1 MSGDKRQ
8 LNGSG
13 PPQNSTNGADDTEMK
28 DGSQSA
34 KKGAK
39 ASKDKDGDSDMTVVV
54 PPSKGSN
61 TPSAPSKATEAD
73 LTNGAIDGDG
83 EKEAEAE
90 VDPQE
95 KAIEEIK
102 ANLPLLERAVS
113 QFDPRFSLRVLRSIP
128 SVRKNLTAYVLASVV
143 TDAYPTPTATAV
155 SLLSAVK
162 DDPTFPSQKAQEW
175 HSKKD
180 APQPKN
186 APKEIL
192 PEIDVYLSILV
203 QVHLY
208 DKKSINAGAQFSSA
222 LVEHLRTLNRRT
234 LDSLSARVYFYYAL
248 FHEELSPLPPSPAAA
263 VISIRK
269 PLLDALRTA
278 TLRKDQDIQASVTT
292 LLLRNY
298 LSTSHITQAD
308 LLIEHTKF
316 PDAGANNQV
325 ARYLYYQGRIRAI
338 QLRYTEAHDHL
349 TGATRKS
356 PTAYKAS
363 GFYQASTKLLIVV
376 ELLMGDIPDRAIF
389 RQPSLEKALQP
400 YLQLVQAVSSGDVNG
415 FQNLVQRYS
424 ATFRKDDTY
433 TLVLRLRQNVIRT
446 GIRMMSLSYAR
457 ISLRDMCL
465 RLGLDSEE
473 SAEYIVAKAIR
484 DGVIEATLDHEHGY
498 MKSKETGDVYAT
510 GEPGDAFHDRIR
522 ACLALH
528 DESVKAMR
536 FPMNQHRLELK
547 NAQEARER
555 ERELAKEIVEGEM
568 DEDDAPGGDF
578 DGI

>member
-1 MSGDKRQ
+1 MSGDKPH
-8 LNGSG
+8 LNGTG
-13 PPQNSTNGADDTEMK
+13 NGLNGAGDHEMK
-28 DGSQSA
+28 EQSQNP
-34 KKGAK
+34 KK
-39 ASKDKDGDSDMTVVV
+39 ASKQNKDKDGDDEMTVVV
-54 PPSKGSN
+54 PPSKGS
-61 TPSAPSKATEAD
+61 TPTVPDKKTEAD
-73 LTNGAIDGDG
+73 LMNGAMTEDSA
-83 EKEAEAE
+83 KETEPP

-95 KAIEEIK
+95 KAIAEIK

-128 SVRKNLTAYVLASVV
+128 SVRKHLSAYVIATVV
-143 TDAYPTPTATAV
+143 TDSYPVPTATAM

-162 DDPTFPSQKAQEW
+162 ADQSFPKQKVEEW
-175 HSKKD
+175 HNRKD
-180 APQPKN
+180 AAQQRGST
-186 APKEIL
+186 KEIL

-203 QVHLY
+203 QVYLH
-208 DKKSINAGAQFSSA
+208 DKKSIDAGSQFSSA
-222 LVEHLRTLNRRT
+222 LVDHLRTLNRRT
-234 LDSLSARVYFYYAL
+234 LDSLAARVYFYYAL
-248 FHEELSPLPPSPAAA
+248 FFEEMAPLPPSPAAA
-263 VISIRK
+263 VITIRK
-269 PLLDALRTA
+269 SLLDALRTA
-278 TLRKDQDIQASVTT
+278 TLRKDQDTQASVTT

-298 LSTSHITQAD
+298 LSTSHVTQAD
-308 LLIEHTKF
+308 LLISHTKF
-316 PDAGANNQV
+316 PDTAVNNQF
-325 ARYLYYQGRIRAI
+325 ARYLYYLGRIRAI
-338 QLRYTEAHDHL
+338 QLSYTEAHEHL

-356 PTAYKAS
+356 PTSYKAS

-376 ELLMGDIPDRAIF
+376 GLLMGDIPDRAIF

-415 FQNLVQRYS
+415 FQELVQRYN
-424 ATFRKDDTY
+424 ATFRNDDTY

-465 RLGLDSEE
+465 RLGLESEE

-484 DGVIEATLDHEHGY
+484 DGVIEATLDHERGY
-498 MKSKETGDVYAT
+498 MKSKEVGDIYAT
-510 GEPGDAFHDRIR
+510 SEPGDAFHERIQ

-555 ERELAKEIVEGEM
+555 ERELAKEIVEGEL
-568 DEDDAPGGDF
+568 DDDDAPGGDF
-578 DGI
+578 EGL

>member
-1 MSGDKRQ
+1 MSGDKPH
-8 LNGSG
+8 LNGG
-13 PPQNSTNGADDTEMK
+13 INGSDDVEMK
-28 DGSQSA
+28 DESKNS
-34 KKGAK
+34 KKT
-39 ASKDKDGDSDMTVVV
+39 SKQGKEKDGDDEMTVVV
-54 PPSKGSN
+54 PPAKGSN
-61 TPSAPSKATEAD
+61 TPSAPQKATDAD
-73 LTNGAIDGDG
+73 LTNGAIDDEGKKEG
-83 EKEAEAE
+83 EEE

-102 ANLPLLERAVS
+102 ANLPLLERAVN

-128 SVRKNLTAYVLASVV
+128 SMRKHLSSYVIASVV
-143 TDAYPTPTATAV
+143 TNTYATPTATAM

-162 DDPTFPSQKAQEW
+162 DDPSFPSRQVEEW
-175 HSKKD
+175 HGKRDSAHQKSSH
-180 APQPKN
+180 
-186 APKEIL
+186 KEIL

-208 DKKSINAGAQFSSA
+208 DKKSINAGAEFSSA
-222 LVEHLRTLNRRT
+222 LVDHLRTLNRRT

-248 FHEELSPLPPSPAAA
+248 FFEEMAPLPPSPAAA

-278 TLRKDQDIQASVTT
+278 TLRKDQDIQSAVTT

-298 LSTSHITQAD
+298 LSTSHVTQAD
-308 LLIEHTKF
+308 LLISHTKF
-316 PDAGANNQV
+316 PPTAANNQI
-325 ARYLYYQGRIRAI
+325 ARYLYYLGRIRAI
-338 QLRYTEAHDHL
+338 QLSYTEAHEHL

-356 PTAYKAS
+356 PTSYKAS
-363 GFYQASTKLLIVV
+363 GFYQASTKMLIVV

-400 YLQLVQAVSSGDVNG
+400 YLQLVQAVSSGDVIG
-415 FQNLVQRYS
+415 FQNLVQRYN

-433 TLVLRLRQNVIRT
+433 TLILRLRQNVIRT

-484 DGVIEATLDHEHGY
+484 DGVIEASLDHERGY
-498 MKSKETGDVYAT
+498 MKSKDVGDVYAT
-510 GEPGDAFHDRIR
+510 REPGDAFHERIQ

-568 DEDDAPGGDF
+568 DDDDAPGGDF

>member
-1 MSGDKRQ
+1 MSGDKPH
-8 LNGSG
+8 LNGTD
-13 PPQNSTNGADDTEMK
+13 PTRNGINGSDDVEMK
-28 DGSQSA
+28 EDSKNSKKTPKQA
-34 KKGAK
+34 KE
-39 ASKDKDGDSDMTVVV
+39 KDGDDEMTVVV
-54 PPSKGSN
+54 PPAKGSN
-61 TPSAPSKATEAD
+61 TPSAPQKATDVD
-73 LTNGAIDGDG
+73 LTNGAIDEEDKKEG
-83 EKEAEAE
+83 EEE

-128 SVRKNLTAYVLASVV
+128 SIRKHLSAYVIASVV
-143 TDAYPTPTATAV
+143 TSTYATPTATAM

-162 DDPTFPSQKAQEW
+162 DDPSFPTQQVEEW
-175 HSKKD
+175 HGKRDSVH
-180 APQPKN
+180 QKN
-186 APKEIL
+186 SHKEVL

-208 DKKSINAGAQFSSA
+208 DKKSVNAGAQFSSA

-248 FHEELSPLPPSPAAA
+248 FFEEMAPLPPSPAAA
-263 VISIRK
+263 LISIRK

-278 TLRKDQDIQASVTT
+278 TLRKDQDIQAAVTT

-298 LSTSHITQAD
+298 LSTSHVTQAD
-308 LLIEHTKF
+308 LLISHTKL
-316 PDAGANNQV
+316 PPTAANNQI
-325 ARYLYYQGRIRAI
+325 ARYLYYLGRIRAI
-338 QLRYTEAHDHL
+338 QLSYTEAHEHL

-356 PTAYKAS
+356 PTSYKAS
-363 GFYQASTKLLIVV
+363 GFYQASTKMLIVV

-400 YLQLVQAVSSGDVNG
+400 YLQLVQAVSSGDVIG
-415 FQNLVQRYS
+415 FQTLVQRYN

-433 TLVLRLRQNVIRT
+433 TLILRLRQNVIKT

-484 DGVIEATLDHEHGY
+484 DGVIEASLDHERGY
-498 MKSKETGDVYAT
+498 MKSKEVGDIYAT
-510 GEPGDAFHDRIR
+510 REPGDAFHERIQ

-568 DEDDAPGGDF
+568 DDDDAPGGDF